1 MSSAQSGV
9 CSYSISSHSISWSS
23 LFELQSN
30 SGLLSVPFSM
40 KLTDFEGLA
49 SCGDSSLTSTVSCF
63 GVTGLAYAAGVETG
77 SASRDSGSGVSFSPC
92 SFSCAALSFS
102 CCFCMAFL
110 ILETAASCDSFC
122 AWVFD
127 FCGN

>member
-1 MSSAQSGV
+1 
-9 CSYSISSHSISWSS
+9 
-23 LFELQSN
+23 
-30 SGLLSVPFSM
+30 M

-77 SASRDSGSGVSFSPC
+77 SASRDSGSGVCLSRC

-102 CCFCMAFL
+102 CCFCKIFL
-110 ILETAASCDSFC
+110 NFETAASTSTYSFS

-127 FCGN
+127 FCGAGVNEYGPGLPVKVGYG